1 MKTKRYDHIIRLARA
16 GAAFAFIGAAASG
29 CLLAAAAGAGVMV
42 GDELAEDD
50 GKFDPLEKVRGK
62 DDGKN

>member
-1 MKTKRYDHIIRLARA
+1 MSTLILW
-16 GAAFAFIGAAASG
+16 SLSMTG
-29 CLLAAAAGAGVMV
+29 CVAVAIAGAGVMA

-62 DDGKN
+62 DDGRN

>member
-1 MKTKRYDHIIRLARA
+1 MNMIKRLLRVSTLILW
-16 GAAFAFIGAAASG
+16 SLSMTG
-29 CLLAAAAGAGVMV
+29 CVAVAIAGAGVMA

-62 DDGKN
+62 DDGRN